1 MLKKSK
7 IIVKN
12 LKNWYNINGDDMELL
27 LLCIKIFFARILDVS
42 LGTLRTVITVK
53 GKSLYA
59 SLVGFI
65 EIFVWFLIVKEALNT
80 DETSIW
86 IAISYSLGFAT
97 GTFIGSIL
105 SQKLITGNLSV
116 QIITDKAYPDMV
128 NTLRNE
134 GYGVTVMDVEGKN
147 KEEEKYMLFIEIN
160 NKSLNHLQHLVKKID
175 SDAFMV
181 VNETKYVQNGYI
193 DVIKK

>member
-1 MLKKSK
+1 
-7 IIVKN
+7 
-12 LKNWYNINGDDMELL
+12 MELL
-27 LLCIKIFFARILDVS
+27 LLCLKIFFVRILDVS

-53 GKSLYA
+53 GKSFYA
-59 SLVGFI
+59 SLVGFF
-65 EIFVWFLIVKEALNT
+65 EIFVWFIIVKEALNT

-97 GTFIGSIL
+97 GTYIGSIL

-116 QIITDKAYPDMV
+116 QIITDKAYPNMV

-147 KEEEKYMLFIEIN
+147 KEQEKYMLFIEIN

-175 SDAFMV
+175 NDAFIV
-181 VNETKYVQNGYI
+181 VNETKYVQNGFI

>member
-134 GYGVTVMDVEGKN
+134 GYGVTVMNVEGKN

-181 VNETKYVQNGYI
+181 VNATKFVQNFYI

>member
-12 LKNWYNINGDDMELL
+12 LKYWYNINGDTMELL

-53 GKSLYA
+53 GKSLFA
-59 SLVGFI
+59 SLVGFV

-80 DETSIW
+80 DEISIW
-86 IAISYSLGFAT
+86 IAVAYSLGFAT
-97 GTFIGSIL
+97 GTFIGGIL

-147 KEEEKYMLFIEIN
+147 IEEEKYMLFIEIN

-175 SDAFMV
+175 NDAFIV
-181 VNETKYVQNGYI
+181 VNETKYVQNGFI

>member
-1 MLKKSK
+1 MMKKSK
-7 IIVKN
+7 IIVKK

-59 SLVGFI
+59 SLVGFV

-80 DETSIW
+80 NETSIW
-86 IAISYSLGFAT
+86 IAVAYSLGFAT

-147 KEEEKYMLFIEIN
+147 TEEEKYMLFIEIN

-175 SDAFMV
+175 NDAFIV
-181 VNETKYVQNGYI
+181 VNETKYVQNGFI